1 VRRLSRSAAVV
12 NRSSGLQRIIFLHR
26 DSLKGHACFNGD
38 PTSWQLAG
46 SHVKMIEPR
55 GRVMKV
61 QNARC
66 RSCRE
71 KGLDVFL
78 DLGAK
83 PPSDRILT
91 KEMLYQDEPFY
102 PLEVAFCPKC
112 SLVQILGTVPPEELF
127 TVGYEYYSSFIPALL
142 QHSRDNVLE
151 LIDSL
156 RLGANHLVV
165 EVASNDGYLLKNYV
179 AAGIPVLGIDPAP
192 GQAQAAAAAGVPTL
206 NAFFTAELAEKLRA
220 EGKQAD
226 VVHANN
232 VLAHVADT
240 NGFVRGIRT
249 LLKDGGVAVIEVP
262 YVKEL
267 IDHCEFDTIY
277 HEHLCYF
284 SVTALDHLFRSHG
297 LFLNDVQRI
306 PIHGGSLRLYVGP
319 REEVSDRV
327 RKLLA
332 DEVEQKM
339 DKIDFYRNFT
349 HRVEKLKVDLYNL
362 LHAIK
367 KRGQRIAAY
376 GAAAKGTMMIN
387 YVDIGP
393 DIVDFVVDR
402 NTHKHGKYMP
412 GKHIPIF
419 DTETLLSRMPD
430 YVLILAWNFAE
441 EIMAQQADYRQKGG
455 RFIIPVPEP
464 RIV

>member
-1 VRRLSRSAAVV
+1 
-12 NRSSGLQRIIFLHR
+12 
-26 DSLKGHACFNGD
+26 
-38 PTSWQLAG
+38 
-46 SHVKMIEPR
+46 
-55 GRVMKV
+55 MKV